1 MPERLDVAVAQTAE
15 DLGSRHRMA
24 VSLDL
29 SPDVV
34 VAGEVAENLL
44 RILREAMTN
53 AGRHGR
59 ANRVA
64 VRLWRNG
71 DVHLV
76 VDDDGCGFVEDER
89 ARRGFGL
96 ISMQERARAMAGRLV
111 VASSPGRGTAVEA
124 VIP

>member
-1 MPERLDVAVAQTAE
+1 MAQTAE

-34 VAGEVAENLL
+34 VAGDVAENLL

-59 ANRVA
+59 ADRVA

-76 VDDDGCGFVEDER
+76 VDDDGCGFMESTG
-89 ARRGFGL
+89 APGFGL
-96 ISMQERARAMAGRLV
+96 LSMQERARAMAG
-111 VASSPGRGTAVEA
+111 S
-124 VIP
+124 